1 MRLWLAAVAALS
13 MALGYS
19 MSAEAQA
26 VAAGRGP
33 GPHVMAGGGLSI
45 FQSDYGQRQLGGVT
59 LWGDANISHRWGIEG
74 EARWLRLHNDPNGS
88 NQSTYLAG
96 PRFNLMTRS
105 VRPYAKGLVG
115 IGHFKFPF
123 GYANGTY
130 FVAAPGGGVEWHHK
144 RFAVKVVDVEYQM
157 WPQFS
162 YGAIHPYGISTG
174 ITFRLWQGKS
184 MMSEE

>member
-1 MRLWLAAVAALS
+1 MS
-13 MALGYS
+13 ELGVGQPVKDH
-19 MSAEAQA
+19 ETRTLERRI
-26 VAAGRGP
+26 GRHGESRP
-33 GPHVMAGGGLSI
+33 
-45 FQSDYGQRQLGGVT
+45 R
-59 LWGDANISHRWGIEG
+59 REG
-74 EARWLRLHNDPNGS
+74 EVDADFSKDRRRFAGVVDAGPSVRIRERAPL
-88 NQSTYLAG
+88 LAG

-105 VRPYAKGLVG
+105 VRPYVKGLAGV
-115 IGHFKFPF
+115 GHFNFPF
-123 GYANGTY
+123 GYANGNY

-174 ITFRLWQGKS
+174 ITFRLWHGKS